1 MRSAQYKSII
11 DIFPYGAPELKKVMR
26 QYLFEAWLIAVAG
39 HIVLLVTFL
48 FITHATAPVEQPSE
62 RVVRITKY
70 TDIEPPPSIALSTPA
85 GVVSPPSASNSNPA
99 NLGLL
104 EVIRES
110 GMGNRQGNDLVN
122 YVLGE
127 ELAAGLEEVTSAN
140 RTLST
145 GRGTQRGNG
154 TAAKPD
160 AGAMLGGN
168 GNGGI
173 DDLLQSDLGAV
184 EPVKLAKTGKVN
196 VESLGRVSGGDEALG
211 ARSEESLRQVLTQN
225 MGRLQY
231 IFNKY
236 LKNAPS
242 VGGKL
247 EVEVTIHP
255 DGTVK
260 NAVVL
265 DSDFTNADFEREIL
279 SAMRRWRYESITSGE
294 VKVVYPILFVRAN

>member
-1 MRSAQYKSII
+1 MRSAEYKSII

-26 QYLFEAWLIAVAG
+26 QYLFEAWLIAVAA
-39 HIVLLVTFL
+39 HIVLMLSFL
-48 FITHATAPVEQPSE
+48 LITNTLTPVEQPSE

-70 TDIEPPPSIALSTPA
+70 TDLEPPPSIALSTPA
-85 GVVSPPSASNSNPA
+85 GVVSPPGASNSNPA

-104 EVIRES
+104 EVIREA
-110 GMGNRQGNDLVN
+110 GMGRQGDELVN

-145 GRGTQRGNG
+145 GRETPRGNNA
-154 TAAKPD
+154 AAKPD
-160 AGAMLGGN
+160 AGAMLAGN

-173 DDLLQSDLGAV
+173 DDLLQSDHGAV
-184 EPVKLAKTGKVN
+184 EPVKLTKTGKVN
-196 VESLGRVSGGDEALG
+196 VESLGRVSGGEEALG

-236 LKNAPS
+236 LKNDPS
-242 VGGKL
+242 MGGKL
-247 EVEVTIHP
+247 EVEVTIHA
-255 DGTVK
+255 DGTIK

-265 DSDFTNADFEREIL
+265 NSDFTNADFEREVL
-279 SAMRRWRYESITSGE
+279 SAMRRWRYESIASGE